1 MKTYVIA
8 RTVWVL
14 INPTEKKPEYT
25 KTINNVR
32 NNSEKPHTGAKA
44 NKDSVIIVGDSMIK
58 HVNGRNISRSQRVK
72 FRPNP
77 GASTHDLL
85 DYVKPIMRKG
95 RKPW

>member
-1 MKTYVIA
+1 MIA
-8 RTVWVL
+8 RTIWVL
-14 INPTEKKPEYT
+14 INPTKKKPEYT

-32 NNSEKPHTGAKA
+32 NNSEKPQTGAKA

-58 HVNGRNISRSQRVK
+58 HVHGRNISCSHRVK

-77 GASTHDLL
+77 VACTHDLL
-85 DYVKPIMRKG
+85 DYVKPVMRKS